1 LRDRRNKLEI
11 SLLFCRDDLKTNGHN
26 HPSSLYLKLSLKE
39 RILQH
44 FATKPKPRKIL
55 KALQSNT
62 FKVFLLALHD
72 RQLL

>member
-26 HPSSLYLKLSLKE
+26 HPSSLYLKLSHKE
-39 RILQH
+39 RILHH
-44 FATKPKPRKIL
+44 FAPKPKPRKTL